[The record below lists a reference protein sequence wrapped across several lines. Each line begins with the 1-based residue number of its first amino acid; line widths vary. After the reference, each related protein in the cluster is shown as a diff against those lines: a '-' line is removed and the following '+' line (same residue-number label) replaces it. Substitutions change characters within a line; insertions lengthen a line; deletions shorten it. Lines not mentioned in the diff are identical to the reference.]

1 MLQER
6 PRRGRAGRWVI
17 ALVVLGLGAMFIA
30 PIALVGAIGI
40 LTSSLFVSAGA
51 DGGAGGPDAGLVA
64 AAEAASARCESA
76 TPARLIAV
84 VSLPPPGQTPVDAGL
99 PVQAWGQV
107 LISSGQYEAQR
118 AGEDAQLDPAN
129 TASVLDAVAIIW
141 CALYPEIAD
150 AAADSPITLTYLA
163 LGSAASTDE
172 ATEHEPSASDQVR
185 AAQFES
191 LAAQYEE
198 RLAHAANAGAGSV
211 SAEGWTHPIPGMS
224 RYQDNYGQA
233 RNLYTHAGEDLS
245 AALGTPIYAAAAGTV
260 THVACTMYEGRS
272 PCNVIIDHGT
282 DPDTGLR
289 VQTWYVH
296 MYPGGVLIS
305 HGDQVTVGQQIALT
319 GSNGN
324 SSGPHLHLEV
334 HSGGQVIDPAPFFA
348 ARGVDLRNPTTAP
361 QVSGAAGQALA
372 WARTQIGT
380 PYALGGTGPD
390 TYDCSGLTM
399 RAYEHAGATLPRTS
413 REQYAATIRITA
425 AQLQPGDLVF
435 WSTDGTAAGIYHVAL
450 YAGAGRIVQAPA
462 PGSTVED
469 QVLWQ
474 ENLFGY
480 GRVT

>member
-1 MLQER
+1 
-6 PRRGRAGRWVI
+6 
-17 ALVVLGLGAMFIA
+17 MFIA
-30 PIALVGAIGI
+30 PIALVGATGI
-40 LTSSLFVSAGA
+40 LTSSLFAGA
-51 DGGAGGPDAGLVA
+51 DDDAQGPDADMVA

-84 VSLPPPGQTPVDAGL
+84 VSLPPPEQTPVDAT
-99 PVQAWGQV
+99 PAVQAWGQV
-107 LISSGQYEAQR
+107 LISSGQYEALR

-129 TASVLDAVAIIW
+129 TARVLDAVAVIW
-141 CALYPEIAD
+141 CALYPEVAD
-150 AAADSPITLTYLA
+150 AAADTAVTVTYLA
-163 LGSAASTDE
+163 LGSAASAAE
-172 ATEHEPSASDQVR
+172 AIEHEPSASDQVR

-191 LAAQYEE
+191 LAARYEE
-198 RLAHAANAGAGSV
+198 RLAHAANSGTGTV
-211 SAEGWTHPIPGMS
+211 SADGWTHPIPGLS
-224 RYQDNYGQA
+224 RYQDNYGVA

-245 AALGTPIYAAAAGTV
+245 APLGTPIYAAAAGTV
-260 THVACTMYEGRS
+260 THVACHIYEGRS
-272 PCNVIIDHGT
+272 PCNVIIDHGP

-296 MYPGGVLIS
+296 MYPGGVLVNS
-305 HGDQVTVGQQIALT
+305 GDQVIVGQQIALT

-334 HSGGQVIDPAPFFA
+334 HAGSRVIDPTPFFA
-348 ARGVDLRNPTTAP
+348 ARGVDLRNPTTP
-361 QVSGAAGQALA
+361 PNVSGAAERALA

-413 REQYAATIRITA
+413 RQQYAATIRITPE
-425 AQLQPGDLVF
+425 QLQPGDLVF

-450 YAGAGRIVQAPA
+450 YAGEDRIVQAPA
-462 PGSTVED
+462 PGRTVED
-469 QVLWQ
+469 QVLWR